1 MILPE
6 KQGWMRLFLNEFLAL
21 FQRRKIKADVA
32 RNQNRHDCGFLDWD
46 AFDPWERMCNL

>member
-32 RNQNRHDCGFLDWD
+32 RNQNNMTA
-46 AFDPWERMCNL
+46 AF